1 MNIKTRIA
9 ALPWPDLTTE
19 LHLRGFAKTPAIL
32 SADECGTLAGLYGD
46 DGRFRSRIV
55 MERHGFGKGEYKYF
69 SNPLPDL
76 VRELRT
82 ALYPPLAAVAND
94 WAAKLR
100 IDGFPDEHRPLLER
114 CHAAGQTKPTPLL
127 LRYEQDG
134 YNCLH
139 QDLYGEIY
147 FPLQVAF
154 VLSRR
159 GDDFTGGDFL
169 VTEQRPRAQSKG
181 EAISLDQGEAIIF
194 TTQYRPVAG
203 TKGTYRVNMRHG
215 VSRLLSGRRF
225 TLGIIFHD
233 AA

>member
-1 MNIKTRIA
+1 MTIETRIA
-9 ALPWPDLTTE
+9 ALPWPEITGE
-19 LHLRGFAKTPAIL
+19 LHQRGFAKTPPIL
-32 SADECGTLAGLYGD
+32 SADECAELAGLYD
-46 DGRFRSRIV
+46 EDRRFRSRIV

-69 SNPLPDL
+69 TDPLPVL
-76 VRELRT
+76 VKELRT
-82 ALYPPLAAVAND
+82 TLYPPLAVVAND
-94 WAAKLR
+94 WAAKLG
-100 IDGFPDEHRPLLER
+100 IEGFPDEHEPLLER

-127 LRYEQDG
+127 LRYEQEG

-139 QDLYGEIY
+139 QDLYGSIY

-159 GDDFTGGDFL
+159 GLDFTGGDFL

-181 EAISLDQGEAIIF
+181 EAISLDQGEAVIF
-194 TTQYRPVAG
+194 MTQYRPVAG
-203 TKGTYRVNMRHG
+203 TRGTYRVNMRHG